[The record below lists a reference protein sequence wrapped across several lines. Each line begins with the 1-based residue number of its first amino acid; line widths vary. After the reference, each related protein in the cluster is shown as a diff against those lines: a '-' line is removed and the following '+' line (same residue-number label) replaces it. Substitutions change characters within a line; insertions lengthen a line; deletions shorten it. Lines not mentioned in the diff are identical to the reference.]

1 MEICEIYYKILSSW
15 DLEGEIEIKF
25 LFIYFILVIIDWFVF
40 NVSYCLILICLGL
53 FFVGEINFLVFC
65 GDRIR

>member
-15 DLEGEIEIKF
+15 DLVGEIEIKF
-25 LFIYFILVIIDWFVF
+25 LFIYFILVIIDWFVC
-40 NVSYCLILICLGL
+40 NVSYRLILICLVL
-53 FFVGEINFLVFC
+53 FFVGEINFLIFC